1 VIPAERR
8 QPPKTLIVDIDAT
21 PAKVVNGASEITAVE
36 QSDAG
41 GDEVERRRAMRL
53 LVVVAVTEPTEP
65 MERDGAGQGMPSLAL
80 VQLIG
85 RIGSQPFVFYP
96 PPRARGSKRA
106 ISPYS
111 LP

>member
-8 QPPKTLIVDIDAT
+8 QPPKTLIVDSDAT
-21 PAKVVNGASEITAVE
+21 LAKVIDGASEITAVE

-53 LVVVAVTEPTEP
+53 LVVIAVTELTEP
-65 MERDGAGQGMPSLAL
+65 MERDGAGQSMPSLTL

-85 RIGSQPFVFYP
+85 RIAS
-96 PPRARGSKRA
+96 
-106 ISPYS
+106 
-111 LP
+111 

>member
-1 VIPAERR
+1 M
-8 QPPKTLIVDIDAT
+8 AT
-21 PAKVVNGASEITAVE
+21 R
-36 QSDAG
+36 
-41 GDEVERRRAMRL
+41 DE

-65 MERDGAGQGMPSLAL
+65 MERHGAGQGMPSLAL

-106 ISPYS
+106 ISPYFPCINLTYGQTGNS
-111 LP
+111 ILNCPQQTTLMIF